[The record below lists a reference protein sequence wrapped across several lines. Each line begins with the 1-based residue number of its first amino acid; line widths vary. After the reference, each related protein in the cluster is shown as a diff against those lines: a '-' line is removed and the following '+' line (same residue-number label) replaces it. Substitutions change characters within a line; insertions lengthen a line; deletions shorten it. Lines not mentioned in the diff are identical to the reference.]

1 MPAKSML
8 LFMRAGNVFYTEPSS
23 LAANEEPTEPVLS
36 EVAAAIRVLVTGMH
50 RGEPC
55 SCGSLDGE
63 GSSSTGS
70 HGASF

>member
-1 MPAKSML
+1 ML
-8 LFMRAGNVFYTEPSS
+8 LFMRAGSVFYTEPSS

-36 EVAAAIRVLVTGMH
+36 EVAAAVCVLVTGMH

-55 SCGSLDGE
+55 SCGSSDSE

-70 HGASF
+70 CGASF